1 MQIGKPQK
9 PDAPA
14 VAAGESKAS
23 KRSHSGLS
31 VNEAKPQKSH
41 AKKALA
47 MLKTHPIEE
56 LFEDK
61 MARLDTTIP
70 LTIKRDLNELLQCV
84 NTNSVNSR
92 NTSNRLIVE
101 ALRDLFIKY
110 QKEEGDYQLV
120 DDLHF
125 KGRYE
130 APKKEV

>member
-1 MQIGKPQK
+1 MQIGKPTK
-9 PDAPA
+9 P
-14 VAAGESKAS
+14 AATAADDQTGSV
-23 KRSHSGLS
+23 RSHSGLS

-130 APKKEV
+130 EPKKEG

>member
-1 MQIGKPQK
+1 MQIGKPNK
-9 PDAPA
+9 PTAT
-14 VAAGESKAS
+14 AAADQTGSV
-23 KRSHSGLS
+23 RSHSGLS

-110 QKEEGDYQLV
+110 QKELGDYQLV

-130 APKKEV
+130 EPKKEG

>member
-1 MQIGKPQK
+1 MQIGKPTK
-9 PDAPA
+9 PTAT
-14 VAAGESKAS
+14 AADDQTGSV
-23 KRSHSGLS
+23 RSHSGLS

-110 QKEEGDYQLV
+110 QKEAGDYQLV

-130 APKKEV
+130 EPKKEG